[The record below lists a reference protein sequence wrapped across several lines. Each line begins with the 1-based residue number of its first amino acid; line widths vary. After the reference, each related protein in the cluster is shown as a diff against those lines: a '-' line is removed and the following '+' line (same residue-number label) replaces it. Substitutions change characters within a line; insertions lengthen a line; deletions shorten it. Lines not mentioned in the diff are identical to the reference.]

1 MNKEKLIKEIIGEAV
16 KDYGFEKFVYS
27 VDGWT
32 EGYDFKRTD
41 GDLEQYIIITVINDE
56 IRLEFM
62 TNAYGQFPVDAS
74 KLIKSNFPSD
84 RQDFLMFRNEKEFKK
99 ILFLFRDIILQK
111 GFEIFEK
118 ISRPTTEARPKKETY
133 WKVYSENRELEEK
146 YRKMYGLEDTEFTR
160 KMMQRIS
167 DIILSTKNQDFKEVE
182 EMLVGLAAVYGNQI
196 IRKCGGE
203 WKWYDKTKSCL
214 IVKIYG
220 ENNSNPLNEIICYW
234 RRKEE
239 DINNLLI
246 PFRRLPYDTV
256 I

>member
-16 KDYGFEKFVYS
+16 KDYGFEDFIYS

-32 EGYDFKRTD
+32 EGYDFERTD
-41 GDLEQYIIITVINDE
+41 GDLEQYIIITVIDNE

-62 TNAYGQFPVDAS
+62 TNAYGQFSVEAS
-74 KLIKSNFPSD
+74 KLIKSDFPSN
-84 RQDFLMFRNEKEFKK
+84 RRDFLMFRNEEEFKG
-99 ILFLFRDIILQK
+99 ILYLFRDIILQK
-111 GFEIFEK
+111 GFEILEK

-133 WKVYSENRELEEK
+133 WKVFSENKELDEK
-146 YRKMYGLEDTEFTR
+146 YRKMYGFENTEFTR

-167 DIILSTKNQDFKEVE
+167 DIILSTKDQDFKEVE

-203 WKWYDKTKSCL
+203 WRWYDKPQSCL
-214 IVKIYG
+214 IVKIHG
-220 ENNSNPLNEIICYW
+220 ENSSNPLNEIIGYW
-234 RRKEE
+234 RRQEE
-239 DINNLLI
+239 NINNLLI
-246 PFRRLPYDTV
+246 PFKKLPYDTV

>member
-16 KDYGFEKFVYS
+16 KNYGFENFIYS

-32 EGYDFKRTD
+32 EGYDFERTD
-41 GDLEQYIIITVINDE
+41 GDLEQYIDITVIDNE

-62 TNAYGQFPVDAS
+62 TNAYGQFPVEAS
-74 KLIKSNFPSD
+74 KLIKS
-84 RQDFLMFRNEKEFKK
+84 DFLSNRRDFLIFRNEEEFKG
-99 ILFLFRDIILQK
+99 ILYLFRDIILQK

-118 ISRPTTEARPKKETY
+118 ISRPTTEVRPKKETY
-133 WKVYSENRELEEK
+133 WKLFSENKELEEK

-167 DIILSTKNQDFKEVE
+167 DIILSTKDQDFKEVE

-203 WKWYDKTKSCL
+203 WEKCDNSEVCL
-214 IVKIYG
+214 ISKIPGRCNIDPLSNIIHYWDMQE
-220 ENNSNPLNEIICYW
+220 ENIDIFLKAF
-234 RRKEE
+234 RKH
-239 DINNLLI
+239 
-246 PFRRLPYDTV
+246 PYDTV

>member
-16 KDYGFEKFVYS
+16 KDY
-27 VDGWT
+27 
-32 EGYDFKRTD
+32 
-41 GDLEQYIIITVINDE
+41 
-56 IRLEFM
+56 
-62 TNAYGQFPVDAS
+62 
-74 KLIKSNFPSD
+74 
-84 RQDFLMFRNEKEFKK
+84 
-99 ILFLFRDIILQK
+99 

-167 DIILSTKNQDFKEVE
+167 DIILSTKDQDFKEVE

-203 WKWYDKTKSCL
+203 WKWYDEPKSCL
-214 IVKIYG
+214 IVNIHGTK
-220 ENNSNPLNEIICYW
+220 STNPLNDIIWYW
-234 RRKEE
+234 NRKEE
-239 DINNLLI
+239 NINNLLI